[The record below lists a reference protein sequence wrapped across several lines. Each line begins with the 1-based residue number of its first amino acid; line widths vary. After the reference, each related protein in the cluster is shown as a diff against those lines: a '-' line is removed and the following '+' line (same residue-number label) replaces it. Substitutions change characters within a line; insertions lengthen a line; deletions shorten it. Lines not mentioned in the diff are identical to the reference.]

1 MENNLCSTL
10 GQTSFIR
17 TFDMKDDFD
26 ELYGKVWKGE
36 IDKEDALFLACHP
49 SYLFCIADEL
59 RKEEKGDVVTYVVNR
74 NINFTNVCVGNC
86 KFCAFREEKE
96 KIRALVGQIGGIA
109 SSRRDRVLNVVFLAA
124 IAFLLLADI
133 LRHVLGVEMPLPPL
147 FSIELGVLLVS
158 VKIIWMIHK
167 QARVE
172 HFQFWILNS
181 IEFRLNEISKSV
193 RRLED
198 MASGDSSGS

>member
-1 MENNLCSTL
+1 MTPTDTAVLQE
-10 GQTSFIR
+10 
-17 TFDMKDDFD
+17 
-26 ELYGKVWKGE
+26 ELE
-36 IDKEDALFLACHP
+36 Q
-49 SYLFCIADEL
+49 
-59 RKEEKGDVVTYVVNR
+59 
-74 NINFTNVCVGNC
+74 
-86 KFCAFREEKE
+86 FREEKE

-109 SSRRDRVLNVVFLAA
+109 SSRRDRVLNVAFLAA

-133 LRHVLGVEMPLPPL
+133 FRHLLGVDMPLPPL

-181 IEFRLNEISKSV
+181 IEFRLNEITKSV

>member
-1 MENNLCSTL
+1 MTPTDTAVLQE
-10 GQTSFIR
+10 
-17 TFDMKDDFD
+17 
-26 ELYGKVWKGE
+26 ELE
-36 IDKEDALFLACHP
+36 Q
-49 SYLFCIADEL
+49 
-59 RKEEKGDVVTYVVNR
+59 
-74 NINFTNVCVGNC
+74 
-86 KFCAFREEKE
+86 FREEKE

-109 SSRRDRVLNVVFLAA
+109 SSRRDRVLNVAFLAA

-133 LRHVLGVEMPLPPL
+133 FRHLFGIDMPLPPL

-181 IEFRLNEISKSV
+181 IEFRLNEITKS
-193 RRLED
+193 
-198 MASGDSSGS
+198 